1 MRHRKAGFKLGRSTA
16 HRRSLLRNLCTSII
30 VEERVETTLT
40 RAKAVRPWVERMIT
54 LGKRGDVPAR
64 RLAASWLM
72 TRDAVDKLFD
82 TVAPRFGDR
91 PGGYLRIVRTG
102 FRKGDGGEKAVI
114 ELIGSEKLQEQK
126 RKKRAETRAK
136 RAEATKKAM
145 QEAETEAAASK
156 EAEGG
161 KDKDKDKEEE

>member
-16 HRRSLLRNLCTSII
+16 HRRSLLRNLATSII

-64 RLAASWLM
+64 RLAAAWLM

-91 PGGYLRIVRTG
+91 PGGFLRIVRTG

-114 ELIGSEKLQEQK
+114 ELIGAEKLQEEK
-126 RKKRAETRAK
+126 RKKRAATRAK
-136 RAEATKKAM
+136 RAEAAKKAM

-161 KDKDKDKEEE
+161 ENKEKE